1 MWKRSKIKRGK
12 FRAKGS
18 RNVSAIEVSE
28 LEKRYGQLKAVDQV
42 SFTVNRGEIFSLL
55 GPNGAGKTTTVEI
68 LEGLRQKDGGEV
80 KVLGNDPWKDGYE
93 LHRKIGVIPQGFRFF
108 DKSTPKE
115 AVDYYSALF
124 GVKANSDEILHE
136 VVLEDSSKVQFENL
150 SGGQKQKVGLAL
162 ALVNDPQLLFLDEPT
177 TGLDPQ
183 ARRAIWKVIRSLK
196 NQGRS
201 ILLTTHYLE
210 EAEQL
215 ADKVAIMNKGKIIA
229 AGTPDELIT
238 KYGSGKKMVMVG
250 DRLEDVFVKL
260 VGSPLEDT
268 N

>member
-1 MWKRSKIKRGK
+1 M
-12 FRAKGS
+12 
-18 RNVSAIEVSE
+18 SAIEVSE